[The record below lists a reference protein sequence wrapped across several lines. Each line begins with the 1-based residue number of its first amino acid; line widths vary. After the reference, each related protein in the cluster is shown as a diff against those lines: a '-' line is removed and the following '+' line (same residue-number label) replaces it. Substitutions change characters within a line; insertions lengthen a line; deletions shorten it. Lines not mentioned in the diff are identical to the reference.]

1 MSTEK
6 RAVQRRVWRRRNKG
20 RSENYQASRK
30 EEYSHIGRNKS
41 NNMGKH
47 KQQNQVLGREETKM
61 VHITNKIPKEE
72 DMSFTT
78 SNSTPK
84 AKTMKSMTRGESRNQ
99 TKRKNDIDELSYSK
113 SPENRITKYY
123 ELPHSIEFL
132 SLLLPENF
140 SSHKSSDEGSTS
152 SSSTNSM
159 YSFSSDA
166 TIMAKERVAETIKIV
181 TNIERYF
188 ICSPLSPE
196 PLAEP
201 SNNDMHMNVDF
212 LLESKE
218 EELADLANRC
228 IRSKQYDDAILIY
241 ESVLEIYSKNQTYH
255 PLVTKS
261 LHNLGI
267 VHVLK
272 GNYKDALKCCNK
284 ALKFRR
290 KNSPT
295 DHIGAASSLSEL
307 GIIHF
312 ALENFN
318 KSLETFREALN
329 IYSKQIRCI
338 HRSSRMAIILNNIAC
353 IHFST
358 GKLDASIATFDECL
372 NLMKRNIGTVNSLKV
387 PRMMFNTSI
396 VLSNTAIAFAKQ
408 YDSDQAVT
416 IMEEALLIQQ
426 SILPD
431 THSVIIAT
439 SQLLY
444 GSKNEVFYPSKSSKV
459 FMGKKNKVKGYQNS
473 KHFPQTPKKEID
485 ILEILPLGELTLEC
499 NTIKSIHHHLSI
511 QNLPNLLRKE
521 ANSKRH
527 YRWVDVRKDK
537 ANDFE
542 FSSILQKAIVY
553 TEKRKI
559 QKAIKYLSK
568 VMEGRE
574 TKCGDVPHILS
585 SIHYVIGLLFLQ
597 SSQYTEALK
606 HFTKSLKIRSSLL
619 EKDHNDVR
627 VSLGHMIELYHHYIL
642 LTSKSLYIVVST
654 DVFSG
659 ISDNDCNSF
668 DGY

>member
-6 RAVQRRVWRRRNKG
+6 KAMQRRFWRRRNKG
-20 RSENYQASRK
+20 RSENYQAFRV

-41 NNMGKH
+41 SSMGKH
-47 KQQNQVLGREETKM
+47 KQQNQLLDREESKM
-61 VHITNKIPKEE
+61 VHIANKIPKEE

-78 SNSTPK
+78 SHSTPK
-84 AKTMKSMTRGESRNQ
+84 AKSMKSMTRGESRNQ

-113 SPENRITKYY
+113 GLENRNAKCY

-140 SSHKSSDEGSTS
+140 SSHKSSDDGSTS

-159 YSFSSDA
+159 YSFSSNG
-166 TIMAKERVAETIKIV
+166 TIMAKERLAETIKIV
-181 TNIERYF
+181 TNVESHF
-188 ICSPLSPE
+188 ISSPLSPE

-228 IRSKQYDDAILIY
+228 IKSKQYDDAILIY
-241 ESVLEIYSKNQTYH
+241 ESVLEIYSKKRTDH

-267 VHVLK
+267 VHVLN
-272 GNYKDALKCCNK
+272 GSYKDALKCCNK
-284 ALKFRR
+284 ALKSRR
-290 KNSPT
+290 KHSPT

-318 KSLETFREALN
+318 KALETFREALN
-329 IYSKQIRCI
+329 IYSKESRCMQ
-338 HRSSRMAIILNNIAC
+338 RSSRMAIILNNIAC
-353 IHFST
+353 IHFSL

-408 YDSDQAVT
+408 YDSNQAVT

-431 THSVIIAT
+431 THRVIIST
-439 SQLLY
+439 SRHLY
-444 GSKNEVFYPSKSSKV
+444 GNKDEDSDPSKSSK
-459 FMGKKNKVKGYQNS
+459 FGIGKKNKVKTYPNT
-473 KHFPQTPKKEID
+473 KHFPKTSKVEID
-485 ILEILPLGELTLEC
+485 VLEMLPLGVLNLES
-499 NTIKSIHHHLSI
+499 NTIKSIRHHLSI
-511 QNLPNLLRKE
+511 QSLPNLLRKE
-521 ANSKRH
+521 VSSKRH
-527 YRWVDVRKDK
+527 YRWVDIRKDK
-537 ANDFE
+537 ANDID
-542 FSSILQKAIVY
+542 FSSILQKATAY
-553 TEKRKI
+553 TEKGKFQR
-559 QKAIKYLSK
+559 AIKFLSK
-568 VMEGRE
+568 VIEGSE

-585 SIHYVIGLLFLQ
+585 SIHYVIGLVFLH

-627 VSLGHMIELYHHYIL
+627 VSNLNE
-642 LTSKSLYIVVST
+642 
-654 DVFSG
+654 
-659 ISDNDCNSF
+659 
-668 DGY
+668 